1 MKNNNLYFNSD
12 SLKQSASSDDIE
24 RACKTLEFEKV
35 LSILASFAATEGA
48 KEKIMTLRPSV
59 SIEKIRDRQKEVSEA
74 KFYTE
79 TKGTPS
85 FGGAKDVT
93 KPIAMAQKGAML
105 SMSALLQIAGVL
117 SSVMALES
125 YLTLGNKAP
134 HLEVYKKTLIPNKFL
149 RDKITTA
156 ILADDLMADNA
167 SAKLFEIRRS
177 IKTCANKVRDIL
189 QKYTSGSDSRYLQE
203 NIVTIRNGRY
213 VVPVKNEYRGEVKGL
228 IHDTSASGSTVF
240 IEPMQVVET
249 NNKLRTL
256 EAEEKAEIERI
267 LYELSAECDRF
278 SGDILTGYETLTSLA
293 VIFAAA
299 EMSHAFHATE
309 PIMNTNKNVN
319 LIEARHPLLDQAK
332 AVPIN
337 VYLGKKFTT
346 LVITGPNTGGKTVTL
361 KTIGLLALMA
371 QTGLHIPA
379 SEGSTLPVFDCI
391 LADIGDEQSIEQS
404 LSTFSA
410 HMVNIVGIM
419 KTFTPQS
426 LILFDEL
433 GAGTDPIEGAALA
446 QSILERVTSC
456 GCLCAAT
463 THYAELK
470 AYALDTPG
478 VSNAS
483 CEFDVQTLRPTYKLT
498 IGLPGRSNAFAI
510 ASRLGISP
518 DIIKAAKQK
527 IDNGTRS
534 FEGLIGKLEK
544 QRVELDRK
552 REDAEKKL
560 AHAEVMYAEAEKM
573 RKEFNTRIEEENRK
587 AEQKAN
593 ELLERA
599 RSSADYVFD
608 TLQDLQRQKESADF
622 KQKLEQTRE
631 TVRQK
636 LGMVSK
642 DARMAEKIEAEYLPP
657 RALVVGDS
665 VELADLGKVGEIAS
679 IDGEN
684 ATVAIGSA
692 KIKTKLSK
700 LRLVE
705 KKKPQKTPASH
716 TPRKA
721 ANVTTEID
729 VRGDTCDEA
738 IFVIDKF
745 LDDAVLSSLNTVRVI
760 HGKGTGALRKGLWDY
775 FKHDS
780 RVREY
785 RLGNFGEG
793 DAGVTMLTLK

>member
-12 SLKQSASSDDIE
+12 SLNQSTGEDFE
-24 RACKTLEFEKV
+24 RACKTLEFDKV
-35 LSILASFAATEGA
+35 LSILATFAATEGA
-48 KEKIMTLRPSV
+48 KEKIMLLRPSV
-59 SIEKIRDRQKEVSEA
+59 SIEKIRDWQSEVSEA
-74 KFYTE
+74 KFYIE

-93 KPIAMAQKGAML
+93 KHIAMAQKGAML
-105 SMSALLQIAGVL
+105 SMGALLEISGVL
-117 SSVMALES
+117 TSVMALES
-125 YLTLGNKAP
+125 YLTLPEKAP
-134 HLEVYKKTLIPNKFL
+134 HLETYKRSLIPNKFL
-149 RDKITTA
+149 RDKINTA
-156 ILADDLMADNA
+156 ILSDDLMADNA

-177 IKTCANKVRDIL
+177 IKACANKVRDIL

-249 NNKLRTL
+249 NNRLRTL

-278 SGDILTGYETLTSLA
+278 SGDILTGYETLTTLA
-293 VIFAAA
+293 VIFAKA
-299 EMSHAFHATE
+299 EMSHAFHACE
-309 PIMNTNKNVN
+309 PVMNTNKNVN
-319 LIEARHPLLDQAK
+319 LIEARHPLLDQNK

-379 SEGSTLPVFDCI
+379 SDGSTLPVFDAV

-410 HMVNIVGIM
+410 HMVNIVRIM
-419 KTFTPQS
+419 QAFTPNS

-518 DIIKAAKQK
+518 EIIKSAKQK

-552 REDAEKKL
+552 RGDADKKL

-608 TLQDLQRQKESADF
+608 SLQELQRQKDSEDF
-622 KQKLEQTRE
+622 RKKLEETRE
-631 TVRQK
+631 NVRKK
-636 LGMVSK
+636 LGMVSRETTI
-642 DARMAEKIEAEYLPP
+642 AQKIEAEYLPP

-665 VELADLGKVGEIAS
+665 VELSDLGKIGEIAS

-684 ATVAIGSA
+684 AVVAIGSA
-692 KIKTKLSK
+692 RIKTKLSK

-705 KKKPQKTPASH
+705 QKKAPKQTAAH

-721 ANVTTEID
+721 ADIKSEID

-745 LDDAVLSSLNTVRVI
+745 LDDATLSSLNTVRVI

-775 FKHDS
+775 FKHDP
-780 RVREY
+780 RIKEY
-785 RLGNFGEG
+785 RMGSFGEG
-793 DAGVTMLTLK
+793 DAGVTVLTLK

>member
-1 MKNNNLYFNSD
+1 
-12 SLKQSASSDDIE
+12 
-24 RACKTLEFEKV
+24 
-35 LSILASFAATEGA
+35 
-48 KEKIMTLRPSV
+48 
-59 SIEKIRDRQKEVSEA
+59 
-74 KFYTE
+74 
-79 TKGTPS
+79 
-85 FGGAKDVT
+85 
-93 KPIAMAQKGAML
+93 
-105 SMSALLQIAGVL
+105 
-117 SSVMALES
+117 
-125 YLTLGNKAP
+125 
-134 HLEVYKKTLIPNKFL
+134 
-149 RDKITTA
+149 
-156 ILADDLMADNA
+156 
-167 SAKLFEIRRS
+167 
-177 IKTCANKVRDIL
+177 
-189 QKYTSGSDSRYLQE
+189 
-203 NIVTIRNGRY
+203 
-213 VVPVKNEYRGEVKGL
+213 
-228 IHDTSASGSTVF
+228 
-240 IEPMQVVET
+240 
-249 NNKLRTL
+249 
-256 EAEEKAEIERI
+256 
-267 LYELSAECDRF
+267 
-278 SGDILTGYETLTSLA
+278 
-293 VIFAAA
+293 
-299 EMSHAFHATE
+299 MSHAFHACE
-309 PIMNTNKNVN
+309 PVMNTSKNVN
-319 LIEARHPLLDQAK
+319 LIEARHPLLDQSK

-361 KTIGLLALMA
+361 KTIGLLSLMA

-379 SEGSTLPVFDCI
+379 SDGSTLPVFDCI

-419 KTFTPQS
+419 KTFTPDS

-518 DIIKAAKQK
+518 DIIKSAKHK

-631 TVRQK
+631 NVRK
-636 LGMVSK
+636 RLGMVSK
-642 DARMAEKIEAEYLPP
+642 ETSMAEKIEAEYLPP
-657 RALVVGDS
+657 RELVVGDS

-705 KKKPQKTPASH
+705 QKKPQKTAATH

-780 RVREY
+780 RVKEY
-785 RLGNFGEG
+785 RLGSFGEG
-793 DAGVTMLTLK
+793 DAGVTVLTLK

>member
-12 SLKQSASSDDIE
+12 SLKQNASSDNFE

-631 TVRQK
+631 NVRQK

-705 KKKPQKTPASH
+705 QKKPQKTPASH

-780 RVREY
+780 RVREF

-793 DAGVTMLTLK
+793 DAGVTVLTLK